1 MLISVYK
8 LSEIDCKKVAKG
20 EKRNMEASYKISK
33 ISVLGKTAV
42 GSGWANK
49 AINGFNRMYY
59 VNGGTGGYI
68 EKGQKIQFIHGKL
81 YFLPYY
87 SNFVLYTDL
96 DDNLDV
102 TYADFKLTTPVMSS
116 TIYCVSPDDS
126 PCIASAINTFKL
138 ICETASRREAE
149 IEYLKS
155 TVAYLVGEAV
165 SAQPQ
170 RIIKDE
176 VVITALDHIHS
187 SLSQKIVISD
197 IARKCF
203 MSTDGF
209 IRRFTRQ
216 VGEPPYTY
224 LRRLRLRTAA
234 TMRAEGIPLSEIAEA
249 CGYSD
254 PSALLHA
261 LAST

>member
-1 MLISVYK
+1 
-8 LSEIDCKKVAKG
+8 
-20 EKRNMEASYKISK
+20 MEASYKVSE
-33 ISVLGKTAV
+33 ISVLGSTAV
-42 GSGWANK
+42 GSGWGNK

-102 TYADFKLTTPVMSS
+102 TYVDFKLTAPVISS

-138 ICETASRREAE
+138 ICETPNRSVAE
-149 IEYLKS
+149 TEYLKS

-165 SAQPQ
+165 STRPQ
-170 RIIKDE
+170 GIIKDE

-209 IRRFTRQ
+209 IRRFTRH

-224 LRRLRLRTAA
+224 LRRLRLRAA
-234 TMRAEGIPLSEIAEA
+234 SAMRAEGIPLSEIAEA

-254 PSALLHA
+254 TSALLHA
-261 LAST
+261 LAVT